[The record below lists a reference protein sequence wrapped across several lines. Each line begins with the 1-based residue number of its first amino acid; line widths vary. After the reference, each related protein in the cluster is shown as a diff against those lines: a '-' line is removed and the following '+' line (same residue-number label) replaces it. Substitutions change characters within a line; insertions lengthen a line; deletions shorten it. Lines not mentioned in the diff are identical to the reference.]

1 MLVLQKNKVSAKLYY
16 SSKNGINRKEMIWY
30 ACRPI
35 IDIMCIIHIIVIF
48 KCDPGTKTLIKLIG
62 YLRKYPCM
70 IHSLTCDKG
79 GTTDQREKV
88 DCLGVC
94 GGKTVLSWSKV
105 NLNFCLRPHTNKDS
119 RIQEWIWNRTEK
131 LIGEGVGKSFWWPR
145 SGDDIL
151 NLRSTNTGWLWRN
164 KNTNTKSFCS
174 TKDTLDSVNRR
185 WKGGERS
192 F

>member
-94 GGKTVLSWSKV
+94 GGKTGPFMKQSQSEL
-105 NLNFCLRPHTNKDS
+105 LRKTTHKQGFQDS
-119 RIQEWIWNRTEK
+119 RM
-131 LIGEGVGKSFWWPR
+131 
-145 SGDDIL
+145 
-151 NLRSTNTGWLWRN
+151 NL
-164 KNTNTKSFCS
+164 K
-174 TKDTLDSVNRR
+174 
-185 WKGGERS
+185 
-192 F
+192 